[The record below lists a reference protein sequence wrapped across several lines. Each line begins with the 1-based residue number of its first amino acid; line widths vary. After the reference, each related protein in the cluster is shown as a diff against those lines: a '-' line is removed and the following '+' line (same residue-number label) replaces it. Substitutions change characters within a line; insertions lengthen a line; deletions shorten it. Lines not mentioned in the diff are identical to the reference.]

1 MSRDFRR
8 IASDAE
14 HAADI
19 RREIEEA
26 RTPADQLTLMRNYLV
41 EFDRSSSRYPELD
54 CERTKRLRAE
64 LVEEIERLERI
75 NAN

>member
-1 MSRDFRR
+1 MADP
-8 IASDAE
+8 E

-26 RTPADQLTLMRNYLV
+26 RTPADQLTLMRGYLI
-41 EFDRSSSRYPELD
+41 EFDRSSARFPELD
-54 CERTKRLRAE
+54 CDRTRRLRAE
-64 LVEEIERLERI
+64 LVAEIERLERI